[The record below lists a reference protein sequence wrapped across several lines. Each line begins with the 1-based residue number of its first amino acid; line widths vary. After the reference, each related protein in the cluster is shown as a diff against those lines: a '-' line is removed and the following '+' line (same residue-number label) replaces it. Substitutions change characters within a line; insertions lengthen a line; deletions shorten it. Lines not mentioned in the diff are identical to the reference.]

1 MRLHVVIFLLVLL
14 WPGAAFCRDLEGKYF
29 TIRLE
34 NGVEEKELLAK
45 LNRVSLFQLDALG
58 SSDENALAVFMD
70 ALYLEVCDQ
79 LDIHIY
85 DMKITL
91 NVLPKRE
98 EFRALIKAKFGKD
111 TDSSACYVHNDK
123 AIYAADEGIRPGVLA
138 HEISH
143 AILMRYFV
151 VPPPEK
157 LQEIM
162 CGYVEYSINKKINN
176 VVQN

>member
-1 MRLHVVIFLLVLL
+1 MRFQVFVFLLVLF
-14 WPGAAFCRDLEGKYF
+14 WPGTAFCRDLEGKYF

-34 NGVEEKELLAK
+34 NGVDDKELLAK
-45 LNRVSLFQLDALG
+45 FNQVRLFQLDALG
-58 SSDENALAVFMD
+58 NANQSALTVFMD

-91 NVLPKRE
+91 DVLPKLD
-98 EFRALIKAKFGKD
+98 EFRALIKAKFGQE
-111 TDSSACYVHNDK
+111 TNSSACYVYNDK
-123 AIYAADEGIRPGVLA
+123 TIYAAYEGIRPGILA
-138 HEISH
+138 HETSH
-143 AILMRYFV
+143 AVLMRYFV

-162 CGYVEYSINKKINN
+162 CGYVEYSINKKIKNAA
-176 VVQN
+176 QN